1 MPKKSTK
8 AKEQRFKVGD
18 RVIVVDP
25 DSDAC
30 GLSGVIQEFNSED
43 PGECCVR
50 FKNPREIFHDGELGS
65 LSALEAEN
73 AELKAYARELED
85 RLDRVEKQRS
95 EENAAHNR
103 LHEANPWKAKAEHA
117 EKLVNKLK
125 EMISDM
131 PTMRDDCP
139 ETGSDMVENVKFDIR
154 QNIEGYL
161 ASYERERNGG
171 E

>member
-65 LSALEAEN
+65 LYAKRGPDLHCYYLSVDS
-73 AELKAYARELED
+73 LKSTKPPRARKPKVWSYMYTTPGCDSKNILLNGKFWCHGEHTVRVVREL
-85 RLDRVEKQRS
+85 
-95 EENAAHNR
+95 NR
-103 LHEANPWKAKAEHA
+103 L
-117 EKLVNKLK
+117 EKLVHKL
-125 EMISDM
+125 
-131 PTMRDDCP
+131 
-139 ETGSDMVENVKFDIR
+139 
-154 QNIEGYL
+154 EGK
-161 ASYERERNGG
+161 A
-171 E
+171 